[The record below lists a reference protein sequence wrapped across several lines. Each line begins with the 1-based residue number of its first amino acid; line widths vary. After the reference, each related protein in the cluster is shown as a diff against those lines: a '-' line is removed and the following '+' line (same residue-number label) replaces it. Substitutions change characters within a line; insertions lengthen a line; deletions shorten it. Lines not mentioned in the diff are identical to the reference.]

1 MYKALQVK
9 NLHSTSLRQLEG
21 ASGAA
26 LHFAEYV
33 RVPGA
38 GIAEPGCRAL
48 QGMGRGTLAVY
59 AYVL

>member
-1 MYKALQVK
+1 M
-9 NLHSTSLRQLEG
+9 
-21 ASGAA
+21 
-26 LHFAEYV
+26 
-33 RVPGA
+33 PGA